1 MENITSYQNGQ
12 QSKSNN
18 NATESL
24 NSSSTGREQE
34 YYSSKKGSSDPPDN
48 IIKNIKVESADEN
61 VYKVEKELAS
71 KVAKD
76 YYSTNLHGSN
86 LDHSLHEI
94 NRDSDQLKSYNQNI
108 TQHLSS
114 VQIEVSHDDDNINI
128 NTNTNQNAND
138 SSASKSKRVNF
149 VIPELQKENSD
160 ERPLEFETPQQT
172 AKKLVHNRD
181 TPEGTQEFRL
191 CTDND
196 ENSANA
202 GEFYEL
208 AIERMNSNKLLNFE
222 DSKNAIY
229 MTQDEWKQK
238 DIKQS
243 ESPENKKRNNT
254 EQNYLANEQNTNAID
269 ILLGINNAPKQENS
283 GPIDDLRI
291 YDEEEPWDEDNKN
304 DNSHLY
310 IDNTHAKHII
320 DTNFLKFNRSNDS
333 NSIRSSEQI
342 NGSSLRS
349 SSLMSAESELPVK
362 EGWLLKRSYNSP
374 SLIGWQRRYWIIKKN
389 RLIYYKLKDYEKIDG
404 VIDFNLLT
412 CKITVDK

>member
-172 AKKLVHNRD
+172 AKKLFHNKD
-181 TPEGTQEFRL
+181 TTEGTQEFRL

-202 GEFYEL
+202 GEFYEI

-222 DSKNAIY
+222 DSKHAIY
-229 MTQDEWKQK
+229 MTQDE
-238 DIKQS
+238 
-243 ESPENKKRNNT
+243 
-254 EQNYLANEQNTNAID
+254 
-269 ILLGINNAPKQENS
+269 
-283 GPIDDLRI
+283 
-291 YDEEEPWDEDNKN
+291 
-304 DNSHLY
+304 
-310 IDNTHAKHII
+310 
-320 DTNFLKFNRSNDS
+320 
-333 NSIRSSEQI
+333 
-342 NGSSLRS
+342 
-349 SSLMSAESELPVK
+349 
-362 EGWLLKRSYNSP
+362 
-374 SLIGWQRRYWIIKKN
+374 
-389 RLIYYKLKDYEKIDG
+389 
-404 VIDFNLLT
+404 
-412 CKITVDK
+412 